1 MKLILTRIDY
11 GAKGTY
17 GFLSIEGE
25 PPRFV
30 TLELPWKDNQRQ
42 VSCIPKGTY
51 QLKRKYSP
59 RFQRVWE
66 VKDVPGRSDILIH
79 RGNFI
84 HEIQGCIL
92 LGRGILPIDPKNDVR
107 GISNSKLAIADF
119 MDMTK
124 HLTEL
129 TLEIR

>member
-1 MKLILTRIDY
+1 MKLILTRTDCGIH
-11 GAKGTY
+11 GTY
-17 GFLSIEGE
+17 GFLAVEGE

-30 TLELPWKDNQRQ
+30 TLELPWKNNARRE
-42 VSCIPKGTY
+42 SCIPTGTY
-51 QLKRKYSP
+51 QLKRKYSQ

-92 LGRGILPIDPKNDVR
+92 LGRGILSFDPKTKER

-124 HLTEL
+124 DVTEV